1 MKTSNSINQLNKS
14 QKMWR
19 KVVLISTMLAVLIT
33 ACTPSAIAS
42 PQEPRTSPRPIS
54 TTAAQSGMSTLPVT
68 RAKSFLAEKLNIN
81 AETIQL
87 VDVQAVQW
95 PDSCLGVQ
103 TPGTMCAMH
112 VVDGLKITLSANGQ
126 NYEVRTNLDGSQVV
140 LAPNPV
146 STSAGQS

>member
-1 MKTSNSINQLNKS
+1 MKTKTSTLNNTHSPKIWLSI
-14 QKMWR
+14 
-19 KVVLISTMLAVLIT
+19 ILACSFIAILLT
-33 ACTPSAIAS
+33 ACAGPETQTVPTPQ
-42 PQEPRTSPRPIS
+42 PTQ
-54 TTAAQSGMSTLPVT
+54 TTIGQSGMDTLPVT
-68 RAKSFLAEKLNIN
+68 RAKSFLADKLGIN

-87 VDVQAVQW
+87 VNAQSVEW

-103 TPGTMCAMH
+103 TPGIMCAMH

-126 NYEVRTNLDGSQVV
+126 TYEVHTNLDGSQIV